1 MTDVKR
7 LFKHFSF
14 AFIPFLLFLGATI
27 FSYFYFKQ
35 RREADLK
42 TRFNTKVSQAEE
54 QVKRRANHYIQVL
67 KGAKALF
74 TASSEIKREEWKNYI
89 EALEVYKSYP
99 GIQGIGF
106 SEVIRP
112 ENLQDHIRQV
122 RAEGFPD
129 YTVTPAGNRPVY
141 TAIVYIEP
149 FTGRNLRAFGFDM
162 FSEPIR
168 RQAMEQA
175 RDTGQPVLSRKVI
188 LVQEDGNEVQPG
200 FLLYLPVYQHEILP
214 PSVADRRRL
223 LKGYVY
229 SPFRAGD
236 LMKNV
241 LSDDFEGFAIQIYDG
256 LIKDGAHLLY
266 SRNPNQGPVRRAG
279 RADLSREIKINLA
292 NNTWT
297 VVFTAQPAF
306 TEIHSRIPEIML
318 VGGTVISLLI
328 FFAFW
333 SVATRR
339 RSNKVRQTITDNATG
354 ALFMMN
360 EKGYCTFMNP
370 AAEAMTGFTM
380 AEIQEKPLHYLIHHH
395 RPDGTPYPMEECPI
409 DRALPTN
416 NLVRAHQDVFIRK
429 DGTYFPVTCAAS
441 PIFQNGIPIATVIE
455 VKDLTEEKKTQAALE
470 YQHRVTN
477 TIAENAT
484 VALFMMNADGYCT
497 FMNPMAEEMT
507 GFSFAEMQQ
516 QPLHNLIH
524 RHQPDGAPFPM
535 EECPLCKA
543 LKENKV
549 LRGHED
555 VFIRKNGTFFNVSC
569 SATPVFEQGTL
580 AYMVLEIRDVT
591 EERQAQ
597 SAILESEARF
607 RNMADNAPV
616 MIWLNN
622 EEGLV
627 TYLNRRWF
635 EFTGKPNEA
644 SLDEGWVDPVHP
656 DDVEKVRLVYEQAL
670 QDHTSFEVDYRLKR
684 KDGVYRWMVT
694 NAAPRF
700 DAAGKFMGYIGS
712 VIDITERKEA
722 EQKIKENAA
731 LLQKIFQEVPALVAL
746 IRAADQTYIFAN
758 PFYRKMLGNQV
769 LPGKSV
775 REAHPDLEGPGLFE
789 QIGHVIS
796 TGKAFVGKEVAI
808 SKEIGGKRQTG
819 YFNLVYQPLFTQDRE
834 VDAVLVFAIEVTELV
849 FSRKELMQTNEELSR
864 TNVELRRTNT
874 DLDNFV
880 YTASHDLRAPIANLE
895 GLTNDMMYNMYARLT
910 PEEQFVLKLLRESI
924 NKLKRTIVDLTNITR
939 VQKEVN
945 QSQVNLSFAEVLAD
959 VKQDIQ
965 SMITESGACFKI
977 DFAVPEIIY
986 ARKNLRSILYNLVS
1000 NAIKYRAPERKPQI
1014 LVSTSQEGEYITL
1027 TVSDNG
1033 LGIRT
1038 DQQHKLFSMFR
1049 RVHTH
1054 VEGSGIGLYIVKR
1067 IVENNGGYVAVES
1080 QEGKGSTFKV
1090 FFKTQPTA

>member
-1 MTDVKR
+1 MPDIKR
-7 LFKHFSF
+7 LFKYFSF
-14 AFIPFLLFLGATI
+14 AFIPFLFFLGVTI
-27 FSYFYFKQ
+27 FSYFYLKQ
-35 RREADLK
+35 RREAELK
-42 TRFNTKVSQAEE
+42 SWFNFKVAQAEE
-54 QVKRRANHYIQVL
+54 QIKRRASHYVQVL

-74 TASSEIKREEWKNYI
+74 TASNEINRTEWKYYI
-89 EALEVYKSYP
+89 QALEVYESYP

-106 SEVIRP
+106 AEVIRP
-112 ENLQDHIRQV
+112 ENLQAHIQRV

-129 YTVTPAGNRPVY
+129 YTIHPAGPRAIY
-141 TAIVYIEP
+141 TPIVFIEP
-149 FTGRNLRAFGFDM
+149 FSGRNLRAFGFDM

-168 RQAMEQA
+168 REAMEQA

-188 LVQEDGNEVQPG
+188 LVQEDSTAVQPG
-200 FLLYLPVYQHEILP
+200 FLLYLPVYQNEILP
-214 PSVADRRRL
+214 ASVADRRRL

-236 LMKNV
+236 LMNNV
-241 LSDDFEGFAIQIYDG
+241 LSDDFERFTIQIYDG
-256 LIKDGAHLLY
+256 LIKEDKHLLY
-266 SRNPNQGPVRRAG
+266 ARSPRNRQAKTSGNAALTKEV
-279 RADLSREIKINLA
+279 KINLA

-297 VVFTAQPAF
+297 VVLKAQPASA
-306 TEIHSRIPEIML
+306 EVNSKIPEIIL

-333 SVATRR
+333 SVGIRR
-339 RSNKVRQTITDNATG
+339 RSNKVRQTITDNATV

-360 EKGYCTFMNP
+360 DKGYCTFMNP

-380 AEIQEKPLHYLIHHH
+380 DEVQEKPLHYLIHHH
-395 RPDGTPYPMEECPI
+395 HPDGTPYPMEECPI

-441 PIFQNGIPIATVIE
+441 PIFQDGIPIATVIE

-470 YQHRVTN
+470 YQHKITN

-497 FMNPMAEEMT
+497 FMNPMAEVMT
-507 GFSFAEMQQ
+507 GFSFAEMQE
-516 QPLHNLIH
+516 QPLHNLVHHH
-524 RHQPDGAPFPM
+524 RPNGSPYPM
-535 EECPLCKA
+535 AECPLGIA

-555 VFIRKNGTFFNVSC
+555 VFIRKDGTFFNVSC

-627 TYLNRRWF
+627 TYLNWRWF
-635 EFTGKPNEA
+635 EFTGNPNEI
-644 SLDEGWVDPVHP
+644 SLNEGWVDPVHP

-670 QDHTSFEVDYRLKR
+670 QNHTSFEADYRLRR

-722 EQKIKENAA
+722 EQKIKENAE
-731 LLQKIFQEVPALVAL
+731 LLQKIFLEVPALVAL
-746 IRAADQTYIFAN
+746 IQATDQTYIFAN

-789 QIGHVIS
+789 QIGQVIS
-796 TGKAFVGKEVAI
+796 SGKSFVGKEVAI
-808 SKEIGGKRQTG
+808 SKEVSGKRQTG
-819 YFNLVYQPLFTQDRE
+819 YFNLVYQPLFNQERE

-864 TNVELRRTNT
+864 TNTELRRTNT

-910 PEEQFVLKLLRESI
+910 PDEQFVLKLLRESI

-945 QSQVNLSFAEVLAD
+945 QDQVNLSFAETLAD

-965 SMITESGACFKI
+965 AMIAESGACIKT
-977 DFAVPEIIY
+977 DFAVPEIVY

-1000 NAIKYRAPERKPQI
+1000 NAIKYRDLKRKPEI
-1014 LVSTSQEGEYITL
+1014 IISTAQEEEYITL

-1033 LGIRT
+1033 LGIRA

-1067 IVENNGGYVAVES
+1067 IVENYGGYVTVDS
-1080 QEGKGSTFKV
+1080 TEGKGSTFKV
-1090 FFKTQPTA
+1090 YFKKQPIT